1 MNTEPQETVDR
12 FIDLRAQ
19 GWSFNRISA
28 ELGVCRNTLIAWSRK
43 HCREIQNLRE
53 LQLDAVAESCRINRA
68 ACLEQLS
75 EDARRIR
82 EELAK
87 RDFNE
92 IPTTRLLTMASLLR
106 TEITRLAAPVRLSQ
120 EIRPCSSEDYPNPSV
135 DWQA

>member
-1 MNTEPQETVDR
+1 MNSKPQETVDS
-12 FIDLRAQ
+12 FIELRAQ
-19 GWSFNRISA
+19 GLSFDRISA
-28 ELGVCRNTLIAWSRK
+28 ELGVCRNTLIAWSRN
-43 HCREIQNLRE
+43 HYREIHNLRE
-53 LQLDAVAESCRINRA
+53 LQLDAVAERCRINRA
-68 ACLEQLS
+68 ACMEQLS

-106 TEITRLAAPVRLSQ
+106 TEIVRLAGPVRLSQ
-120 EIRPCSSEDYPNPSV
+120 EIRPDSSEQFPNPSV